1 MVEFSEVVWE
11 GEGWSKRT
19 INAGDKMCNE
29 NKLKNYRKSNDNN
42 NKKIA
47 IASMAC

>member
-11 GEGWSKRT
+11 GEGRSKRT

-29 NKLKNYRKSNDNN
+29 NKLKNDWKSNENN
-42 NKKIA
+42 DKKMA
-47 IASMAC
+47 IAGMEC

>member
-1 MVEFSEVVWE
+1 MVEFSEVVCV
-11 GEGWSKRT
+11 GEGRSKRT

-29 NKLKNYRKSNDNN
+29 NKLTNYRKSNENN

-47 IASMAC
+47 IASMEC